1 VSRGSADAA
10 PGRARTRL
18 GGFTLIE
25 VLGAI
30 LLTSVVLTVAV
41 GFFIN
46 LSDSSTRAVESM
58 RDKLR
63 ATTVLER
70 VARDLS
76 GAALLARAEDT
87 DPLAHPWYFTASSQ
101 HAFGGSDTLRFI
113 SRSQRPKVS
122 AYHTSD
128 LAQVAYFTAP
138 AEDGTYTLYRWSA
151 PSLPLSF
158 DPVAPGPDDPRS
170 FVLAEGLATFLLRF
184 RTAEGE
190 WVDEWDST
198 QLVNSGELPTAVEV
212 GVSIALEPA
221 ADEIFDAEVEPP
233 FYARQ
238 VVLHQRPL
246 DLAKMI
252 EESVQ
257 ARENAVGGANA
268 DSTSGDG
275 VELDENG
282 NPIQPELGGE
292 GMTVA
297 ECVKA
302 NFPACQAEFGADN
315 CSVWSNITS
324 LKLSSFGVAIP
335 PTWNCR

>member
-1 VSRGSADAA
+1 MSPGPASAT
-10 PGRARTRL
+10 PPPRS
-18 GGFTLIE
+18 GFTLIE

-70 VARDLS
+70 IARDLS
-76 GAALLARAEDT
+76 GATLLARAQDT

-101 HAFGGSDTLRFI
+101 HAFAGSDTLRFI

-122 AYHTSD
+122 AYHASD
-128 LAQVAYFTAP
+128 LAQIAYFTAP

-151 PSLPLSF
+151 PSLPLSY
-158 DPVAPGPDDPRS
+158 DPVPPGPDDPRS
-170 FVLAEGLATFLLRF
+170 FVLAEGLSNFIVRF
-184 RTAEGE
+184 RNGEGE
-190 WVDEWDST
+190 WLDEWDST
-198 QLVNSGELPTAVEV
+198 QLVDSGALPIAVEV
-212 GVSIALEPA
+212 SVSIAPENADDELFDPETEPH
-221 ADEIFDAEVEPP
+221 

-252 EESVQ
+252 EETVQ
-257 ARENAVGGANA
+257 AGLAAGAA
-268 DSTSGDG
+268 GDGTTSGEG

-282 NPIQPELGGE
+282 NPIEPEAGGA

-297 ECVKA
+297 QCVKA
-302 NFPACQAEFGADN
+302 NLPACQAEFGADN
-315 CSVWSNITS
+315 CAVWSNITS